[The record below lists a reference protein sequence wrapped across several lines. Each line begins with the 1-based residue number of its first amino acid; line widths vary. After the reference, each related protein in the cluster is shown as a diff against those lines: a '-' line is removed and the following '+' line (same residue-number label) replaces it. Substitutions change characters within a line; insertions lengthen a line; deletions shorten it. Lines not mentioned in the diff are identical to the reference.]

1 MVDTA
6 RKGSKTGSVRVSLE
20 VHGHREI
27 RAAVVGV
34 IKDRNLGATGGLS
47 CNLYRVFD
55 SLCTRVKKRGLF
67 LFSAWSVAGE

>member
-1 MVDTA
+1 M
-6 RKGSKTGSVRVSLE
+6 SLE

-34 IKDRNLGATGGLS
+34 VKDSDLGATGRLS

-55 SLCTRVKKRGLF
+55 SLSARVEKRGLF
-67 LFSAWSVAGE
+67 FFRMERGW